1 MRKHVGEK
9 PHKSKQCKYT
19 STTFSDTLQIHM
31 STHTCEKPYKFDQCF
46 TLVHK
51 HIRCTR
57 WHMLARRHT
66 NDIGNDTIILIMI
79 IAMIITAQRTQDIE
93 YFDSFTTFSSK
104 QKLQQALKSWSAGF
118 CLSKGDKYIEQQYR
132 QKTMFQLWRFNN
144 LEKSNILRKI
154 QNEK

>member
-1 MRKHVGEK
+1 MMRKHVGEK

-51 HIRCTR
+51 YIRCTR

-93 YFDSFTTFSSK
+93 YFDSFNIISSK
-104 QKLQQALKSWSAGF
+104 QKLHQVLKSWTNFTLVLFG
-118 CLSKGDKYIEQQYR
+118 KGREKHWAPWRIHLTTLTNPNSNFDKS
-132 QKTMFQLWRFNN
+132 M
-144 LEKSNILRKI
+144 
-154 QNEK
+154 

>member
-1 MRKHVGEK
+1 MRKHVGGK

-19 STTFSDTLQIHM
+19 STNFSDTLQIHM

-66 NDIGNDTIILIMI
+66 NDIGNDTIIWIMI

-93 YFDSFTTFSSK
+93 YFDSFNKSTSK
-104 QKLQQALKSWSAGF
+104 QKLYSAWF
-118 CLSKGDKYIEQQYR
+118 CLRRGEKYI
-132 QKTMFQLWRFNN
+132 KQLWQIDATTLQAHVTTYHLPTFIT
-144 LEKSNILRKI
+144 KWYM
-154 QNEK
+154 